1 MHNSITFKPVIWRL
15 LVYRFF
21 PFYIGWTGTDI
32 VYKLNKHYLIT
43 PFSLLLS
50 ALTILI
56 GVLIGV
62 LFTYKKFEILIDAN
76 NLSGISIGWG
86 LSRETFPIAN
96 LDFSYRDKQTFYE
109 KISFFRTIRSLNGQ
123 KIMVVDFIYGK
134 PVSDEIYRIVE
145 QYHLQS
151 SAS

>member
-1 MHNSITFKPVIWRL
+1 MHNSITFKPVVWRL
-15 LVYRFF
+15 LIYRFI

-32 VYKLNKHYLIT
+32 VYKLNKHFLIT
-43 PFSLLLS
+43 PFYLLLS
-50 ALTILI
+50 ALAILAGTLI
-56 GVLIGV
+56 GVL
-62 LFTYKKFEILIDAN
+62 LTHKKFEILIDAN
-76 NLSGISIGWG
+76 NLSGIGTGLG

-96 LDFSYRDKQTFYE
+96 LDFSYRDKRSFYE

-145 QYHLQS
+145 QNHLQS